1 MLAALSEREACCQLL
16 TDRAAGFTMT
26 RIMYRLEAGED
37 LSGKQEARTVEYQVQ
52 MIYEPE
58 DIAALVKA
66 LDYRRQPDKNL
77 RRATKIGYPLFGVL
91 LILSG
96 VGVLMAMV
104 TAGLFSLVTFLIT
117 VLTLL
122 GGVALLRRSD
132 TRAMAKRSWKRY
144 PNKGLTM
151 TYTFYKDHFE
161 ETDEV
166 SGENTFQYLSITSV
180 NEDENHY
187 FLFTATNAAHMLR
200 KDAFIQ
206 GDPASFGEFIHLQ
219 AAVLVDPVE

>member
-1 MLAALSEREACCQLL
+1 MVGQVSLR
-16 TDRAAGFTMT
+16 
-26 RIMYRLEAGED
+26 AGEY
-37 LSGKQEARTVEYQVQ
+37 LPGEQEGQTVEYQVQ
-52 MIYEPE
+52 MAYGPE

-77 RRATKIGYPLFGVL
+77 RRATKIAYPVFGVL

-96 VGVLMAMV
+96 VGVLAAMV
-104 TAGLFSLVTFLIT
+104 TAGLFSLVTLLIT
-117 VLTLL
+117 VASLL

-144 PNKGLTM
+144 PNKGLTL

-166 SGENTFQYLSITSV
+166 SGENTFQYLSIASV
-180 NEDENHY
+180 NEDAEHY

-200 KDAFIQ
+200 KDAFVQ

-219 AAVLVDPVE
+219 SAVLVDPVE